1 MTGITDRLSRT
12 AESLKGIGTGELATA
27 GGPQGAAKEDG
38 PRRDWRTV
46 AADYAERWGV
56 LIVFAVMI
64 IVFSLLSPDVFPT
77 WRNTLSIL
85 EQASVVV
92 LLAVGLTYVLAAGE
106 FDLSFP
112 YVYSL
117 ASGVCVISM
126 TKWGLGA
133 VPAIFVGLGVG
144 AACGLING
152 IFVATKRASSF
163 IITLALGTAYTGLMY
178 GIAGEAPITAGIS
191 KSFINLTTFEISEI
205 TLVVIVMF
213 VVAITA
219 GLALRSSVFG
229 RHVKA
234 TGSNPNAAA
243 VAGVKVSRVRIG
255 CYVVL
260 GLTVAT
266 AAVLQT
272 SLSAAFYP
280 TGGTGLFLP
289 PFVAAFIGTSVL
301 GRGQFTVFGTVVGAL
316 FIGTLQ
322 TGLLMQ
328 NIPSWVIY
336 VVQGGVLLAA
346 VMAAAQTRSRHR

>member
-12 AESLKGIGTGELATA
+12 AESLKGLGTGEPALA
-27 GGPQGAAKEDG
+27 GGPEGVPRDDAA
-38 PRRDWRTV
+38 RRDWKTAV
-46 AADYAERWGV
+46 ADFAERWGV
-56 LIVFAVMI
+56 LVVFAVMI
-64 IVFSLLSPDVFPT
+64 VVFSILSPEVFPT

-85 EQASVVV
+85 EQASIIV

-112 YVYSL
+112 YVYTL
-117 ASGVCVISM
+117 ASGITVISM
-126 TKWGLGA
+126 TKWGFGPF
-133 VPAIFVGLGVG
+133 PAILVGLGVG
-144 AACGLING
+144 AATGLING

-178 GIAGEAPITAGIS
+178 GIAGEAPITAGIPNG
-191 KSFINLTTFEISEI
+191 FIDLTTFEIGEI
-205 TLVVIVMF
+205 RLDVITMVVI
-213 VVAITA
+213 AILT
-219 GLALRSSVFG
+219 GIALRSSVFG

-234 TGSNPNAAA
+234 TGSNPDAAA
-243 VAGVKVSRVRIG
+243 VAGVKVSWVRIG
-255 CYVVL
+255 CFVVL
-260 GLTVAT
+260 GLCVAV
-266 AAVLQT
+266 AAILQT

-280 TGGTGLFLP
+280 TSGQGLFLP

-336 VVQGGVLLAA
+336 VVQGAVLLAA